1 MRLNSDDR
9 IVISFDEIAE
19 DNRWL
24 QYRLIHC
31 NADWQPSR
39 LVESEY
45 LDGFNI
51 ADIEDFAYSENTF
64 VHFVNYRIEFPN
76 QSMRPLV
83 SGNYLLQVTD
93 RDAPEDIL
101 LQARFMVTEEAA
113 AISGTASGRT
123 DRGHN
128 TEWQQLDMSVMLRG
142 IENANPYQDIEIS
155 ILQNGSEASR
165 RLLRRPQRV
174 EGNTIIYQHMP
185 ELIFPA
191 GNEYRRFE
199 SVSNGFPGMG
209 VDSLKFGGSNY
220 HVWLKRDDGRAL
232 RNYEFDRTQH
242 GRFMVREYNAT
253 DSDLGADYITVH
265 FTLDMPRLRD
275 ADVYID
281 GEMTHDSFDTSN
293 RMVYDS
299 ESRQYRLEMPLKQ
312 GAYNYRY
319 VTLPATGKGVPSSE
333 ITEGNKF
340 ETQNEYWVATY
351 YHPPGSRADR
361 LIGFNLIQSQ

>member
-185 ELIFPA
+185 ELIFPVVCVS
-191 GNEYRRFE
+191 RFHYNPQCKGTKE
-199 SVSNGFPGMG
+199 KMN
-209 VDSLKFGGSNY
+209 LK
-220 HVWLKRDDGRAL
+220 H
-232 RNYEFDRTQH
+232 
-242 GRFMVREYNAT
+242 
-253 DSDLGADYITVH
+253 
-265 FTLDMPRLRD
+265 
-275 ADVYID
+275 
-281 GEMTHDSFDTSN
+281 
-293 RMVYDS
+293 
-299 ESRQYRLEMPLKQ
+299 
-312 GAYNYRY
+312 
-319 VTLPATGKGVPSSE
+319 
-333 ITEGNKF
+333 
-340 ETQNEYWVATY
+340 
-351 YHPPGSRADR
+351 
-361 LIGFNLIQSQ
+361 